1 MHRQPSTPSPLCP
14 LALPIHPSITQRKKS
29 APDTR
34 NARTFEKKPEAL
46 HFAPNPT
53 LDFLSI
59 EKLPEEKTQQRK
71 KNGPK

>member
-1 MHRQPSTPSPLCP
+1 MPTGPPN
-14 LALPIHPSITQRKKS
+14 PSIDNPKKEKR
-29 APDTR
+29 TR
-34 NARTFEKKPEAL
+34 HPQCHNLRKKPEAL

-71 KNGPK
+71 KNGPE